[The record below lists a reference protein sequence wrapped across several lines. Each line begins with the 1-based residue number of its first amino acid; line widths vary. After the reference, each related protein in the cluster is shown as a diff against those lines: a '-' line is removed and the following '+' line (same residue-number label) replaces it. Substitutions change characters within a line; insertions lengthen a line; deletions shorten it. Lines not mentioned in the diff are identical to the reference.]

1 MTLSMGGDTERDIRH
16 SERKIRGLDM
26 GLRGF
31 VYLVW
36 ALAGLALSSGHTAAH
51 EKSGIKAIS
60 KVYGICRAVELAA
73 KPSKAFAVYTD
84 ENYNKAPRWVRHRPA
99 KAMVVEEL
107 AVYRRGKR
115 IRAAKLMRTSPSGDW
130 AQYLDYCYRADGTL
144 AFVLAELRTFLGDVR
159 VVDRLYYGADGRQLR
174 KTRRIFDLKTMKR
187 ITGKRDFQAMDTLIP
202 KTTHALVHHARPAFG
217 K

>member
-1 MTLSMGGDTERDIRH
+1 
-16 SERKIRGLDM
+16 M

-31 VYLVW
+31 VYPLW
-36 ALAGLALSSGHTAAH
+36 ALAGLALSGGPTGAG
-51 EKSGIKAIS
+51 EKAGIEAIRA
-60 KVYGICRAVELAA
+60 VYGVCRSVERAA

-84 ENYNKAPRWVRHRPA
+84 ENYTKAPRWVRRRPA

-107 AVYRRGKR
+107 ALYRRGKR

-130 AQYLDYCYRADGTL
+130 AQYFDYCYRADGTL

-159 VVDRLYYGADGRQLR
+159 VVDRLYYGADGRRLR
-174 KTRRIFDLKTMKR
+174 KTRRIFDLKTKKR
-187 ITGKRDFQAMDTLIP
+187 ITGKRSFQARDTLIP
-202 KTTHALVHHARPAFG
+202 KTTRALVRHARPAFG